1 MQRNLDICA
10 KCEHHEELPETLR
23 GMCIVPGGYQNCP
36 YQELDE
42 VA

>member
-23 GMCIVPGGYQNCP
+23 GMCIVPG
-36 YQELDE
+36 DIRI
-42 VA
+42 AHIKS